1 MLKKIIKWFGIVLG
15 VLVLLIVL
23 MIAGLYINTTMRLA
37 KTYNVQPAALAIPQ
51 DPAAIERGK
60 RWASI
65 YCAGCHG
72 DNLAGTVF
80 LSDPSIGRIPAPNLT
95 AGNGGVAPEYTDIDW
110 VRVLRDGV
118 EPSGKPVL
126 IMPSSDF
133 YYLSDGD
140 LADIIAYVKS
150 VPKVDNDLGDYT
162 LAPMAYVLLSLG
174 AFGDAIPAETIN
186 QTGARP
192 SAPAPGATAA
202 YGDYLVKSMGCRTC
216 HGKELAGGKDPNPQ
230 APPVPNITPGG
241 ELQNWSEADFIKAMR
256 TGVPPSGKSM
266 TEFMPWKDLARMSD
280 DELRAIFFYLKSLP
294 ASPTAK

>member
-1 MLKKIIKWFGIVLG
+1 MKQVLKWIGIGLG
-15 VLVLLIVL
+15 GLVLLIVL
-23 MIAGLYINTTMRLA
+23 AVAGLYISFTMRLN

-51 DPAAIERGK
+51 DPAAVERGR

-95 AGNGGVAPEYTDIDW
+95 GGKGGVATEYTDTDW

-133 YYLSDGD
+133 NNLSDGD

-150 VPKVDNDLGDYT
+150 VPKVDNDLGDYNI
-162 LAPMAYVLLSLG
+162 APMAYVLLSLG

-186 QTGARP
+186 HAGARP

-202 YGDYLVKSMGCRTC
+202 YGDYLVKSLGCRTC

-230 APPVPNITPGG
+230 APPAPNITLGG
-241 ELQNWSEADFIKAMR
+241 DMKTWSDADFIKAMR
-256 TGVPPSGKSM
+256 TGMPPSGKPM
-266 TEFMPWKDLARMSD
+266 TEFMPWKDVANLSD
-280 DELRAIFFYLKSLP
+280 DEIKAIWMYLNSL
-294 ASPTAK
+294 TAK